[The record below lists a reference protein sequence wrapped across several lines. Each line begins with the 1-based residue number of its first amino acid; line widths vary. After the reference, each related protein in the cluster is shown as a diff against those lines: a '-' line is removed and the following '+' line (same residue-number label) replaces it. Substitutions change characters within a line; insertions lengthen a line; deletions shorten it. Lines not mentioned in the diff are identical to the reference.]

1 MKKKLVLFMPSL
13 EGGGVEKNLFL
24 LANYFVKKIDN
35 VSVIT
40 ISKKFKYRFDKKILF
55 ISTKY
60 LFWDNFGRVTKY
72 IISLYLLFIEYLKEE
87 NLTVFCFQG
96 NILCIIFCK
105 ILNIKIIIRPNS
117 SPSGWSQN
125 TLKKFI
131 FSYILKQAN
140 KIIVNSVDF
149 KIELKKKLNID
160 AECIYNPLNYRE
172 IKKLSKKKFK
182 KKNFNKKGLKIIN
195 VGRLVHQ
202 KDQITILKAINHI
215 KNEVSTS
222 LLIIGKGNKKN
233 ELIKYI
239 HVNNLEG
246 IVQIKDHTKNP
257 YPYIKSSDVF
267 ILSSL
272 FEGLPNVLLE
282 AISLN
287 SFVISSDCPT
297 GPSEILDKGK
307 GGLLFKT
314 SDYKDLSRKILNVIK
329 NKKKYKKKA
338 DFAYKRL
345 HRFNLKLNL
354 NKYLD
359 IVNDLMTLT
368 KN

>member
-1 MKKKLVLFMPSL
+1 M
-13 EGGGVEKNLFL
+13 
-24 LANYFVKKIDN
+24 
-35 VSVIT
+35 
-40 ISKKFKYRFDKKILF
+40 
-55 ISTKY
+55 
-60 LFWDNFGRVTKY
+60 
-72 IISLYLLFIEYLKEE
+72 
-87 NLTVFCFQG
+87 
-96 NILCIIFCK
+96 
-105 ILNIKIIIRPNS
+105 
-117 SPSGWSQN
+117 
-125 TLKKFI
+125 
-131 FSYILKQAN
+131 
-140 KIIVNSVDF
+140 
-149 KIELKKKLNID
+149 
-160 AECIYNPLNYRE
+160 
-172 IKKLSKKKFK
+172 
-182 KKNFNKKGLKIIN
+182 
-195 VGRLVHQ
+195 
-202 KDQITILKAINHI
+202 
-215 KNEVSTS
+215 
-222 LLIIGKGNKKN
+222 
-233 ELIKYI
+233 
-239 HVNNLEG
+239 
-246 IVQIKDHTKNP
+246 QIKDHTKNP

>member
-24 LANYFVKKIDN
+24 LANYFIKKIDN

-40 ISKKFKYRFDKKILF
+40 ISKKFKYKFDKQISF

-60 LFWDNFGRVTKY
+60 FFWDNFGRVSKY
-72 IISLYLLFIEYLKEE
+72 IISLYLLFIEYLKGE

-125 TLKKFI
+125 SLKKII
-131 FSYILKQAN
+131 FSYILRQADR
-140 KIIVNSVDF
+140 IIVNSISF
-149 KIELKKKLNID
+149 KIELKKKLNVD

-172 IKKLSKKKFK
+172 IKKLSKEKI
-182 KKNFNKKGLKIIN
+182 KKNFFKRKSLKIIN
-195 VGRLVHQ
+195 VGRLVDQ
-202 KDQITILKAINHI
+202 KSQITILKAINHI
-215 KNEVSTS
+215 KNDVNIS
-222 LLIIGKGNKKN
+222 LLIIGEGNKKK
-233 ELIKYI
+233 ELIRY
-239 HVNNLEG
+239 VNENNLER
-246 IVQIKDHTKNP
+246 IVQIKDHTENP
-257 YPYIKSSDVF
+257 FPYIKSSEVF

-287 SFVISSDCPT
+287 SIIISSDCPT

-314 SDYKDLSRKILNVIK
+314 SDYKDLSNKILTVTQNI
-329 NKKKYKKKA
+329 KKYKKKSK
-338 DFAYKRL
+338 FAHKRL
-345 HRFNLKLNL
+345 HRFNLSLNL
-354 NKYLD
+354 NKYLN
-359 IVNDLMTLT
+359 IVRDLMLL
-368 KN
+368 KKD